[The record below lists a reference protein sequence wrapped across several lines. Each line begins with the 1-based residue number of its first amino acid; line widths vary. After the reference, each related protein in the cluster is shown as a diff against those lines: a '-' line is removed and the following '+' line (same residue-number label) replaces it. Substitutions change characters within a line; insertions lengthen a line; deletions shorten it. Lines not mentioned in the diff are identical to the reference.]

1 MSRFYRDNFFM
12 IIKSVNGKSPQ
23 IPEDCF
29 VAENATIVGTIRTLD
44 YGMQDFI
51 NKRMKEMVPDIAKAF
66 RAEATIEIDKGYPIT
81 FNHLELTSQMLPTLQ
96 RIASK
101 ENVLEIDAITGDS
114 EIAIITRG
122 INDIVNSKNI

>member
-1 MSRFYRDNFFM
+1 M